1 LVEIL
6 EKEKEKEKEKQK
18 AVGRARI
25 VSLLLEVRNLQKHY
39 PGRAGSVVKA
49 VDGVSF
55 DVAAGETFGLV
66 GESGCGKSTVAR
78 CVLRLIPPTAGEV
91 RFDGEDLLTASPPR
105 MRELRKELQIVFQD
119 PFSSL
124 DPRMTVRS
132 ILREPLEIH
141 KIGNRAAQD
150 ARVVELAQL
159 VGLTESA
166 LSKYPHEFSGG
177 QRQRIGIARAL
188 ALSPRLV
195 VADEPVSA
203 LDLSIRAQVINLMAD
218 LQAQFGLAYL
228 FIAHDLTLVRH
239 VCRRVAVMRAGKIVE
254 LADTETLFTD
264 PRHPYTRRLLAAIPV
279 PDPERTPPPLP
290 EFDPETQMGTHW
302 NEVSTGHFVLEP

>member
-1 LVEIL
+1 MRHTRSS
-6 EKEKEKEKEKQK
+6 
-18 AVGRARI
+18 ASPCRACLP
-25 VSLLLEVRNLQKHY
+25 LLLQVRNLHRHY
-39 PGRAGSVVKA
+39 TGRSGTVVKA

-55 DVAAGETFGLV
+55 DVEAGETFGLV

-78 CVLRLIPPTAGEV
+78 CVLRLIPPTSGEV
-91 RFDGEDLLTASPPR
+91 RFDGEDLLAASPAR

-141 KIGNRAAQD
+141 RIGNRAQQE
-150 ARVVELAQL
+150 ARVVELANL
-159 VGLTESA
+159 VGLNESA
-166 LSKYPHEFSGG
+166 LAKYPHEFSGG

-188 ALSPRLV
+188 ALSPRLI

-254 LADTETLFTD
+254 LADTEALFTD

-290 EFDPETQMGTHW
+290 DFDPERQMGTRW
-302 NEVSTGHFVLEP
+302 NEVASGHFVLET